1 MLFDPFFLRGLHLK
15 NRIIM
20 APMCQYSAEN
30 DGLPQPW
37 HETHYV
43 TRAVG
48 QVGAI
53 IIEATAVEPRGRISA
68 KDLGL
73 WDDNQIEPLS
83 RIIKECQSH
92 GCKVGIQ
99 ISHAGRKASIFN
111 EPIVAPSSIP
121 FNNKY
126 QTPEELNHANIEKI
140 IAAFSAA
147 VQRADQA
154 GADFIEIH
162 AAHGYLINQF
172 LSPLTNIREDE
183 YGQDRTLF
191 LKQVLESVRQQLSS
205 DKPISV
211 RISAEEYKASGNHPQ
226 DFAELLNPIKNLIDI
241 IHISSGGV
249 VDYTDISDFPGY
261 QVKFSETIKEQLQL
275 PTIAVGKIASPIH
288 AEEILRNKRADLVA
302 LGRELLRN
310 PYWALGS
317 AKELNASI
325 DWPIQYF
332 RAHTGFK

>member
-30 DGLPQPW
+30 DGLPQAW

-43 TRAVG
+43 SRAVG

-53 IIEATAVEPRGRISA
+53 ILEATAIEPRGRISN

-73 WDDNQIEPLS
+73 WDDNQIKPLA
-83 RIIKECQSH
+83 RIIEKCQSQ

-99 ISHAGRKASIFN
+99 LSHAGRKADIVS
-111 EPIVAPSSIP
+111 EPIVAPSPIR
-121 FNNKY
+121 FNDKY
-126 QTPEELNHANIEKI
+126 QLPEELDQAEIEKI
-140 IAAFSAA
+140 IDAFSAA
-147 VQRADQA
+147 VRRADLA

-172 LSPLTNIREDE
+172 LSPLSNIREDE
-183 YGQDRTLF
+183 YGQNRSLF
-191 LKQVLESVRQQLSS
+191 LQQVVEKSRQQLSA

-211 RISAEEYKASGNHPQ
+211 RISAEEYQTGGNHPE
-226 DFAELLNPIKNLIDI
+226 DFGELLDPIKNLIDMV
-241 IHISSGGV
+241 HVSSGGI
-249 VDYTDISDFPGY
+249 VDYSSMPVYPGY
-261 QVKFSETIKEQLQL
+261 QVKFSETVKEQLHL
-275 PTIAVGKIASPIH
+275 PTITVGKLDSPTM
-288 AEEILRNKRADLVA
+288 AEEVLQNKRADLVA

-310 PYWALGS
+310 PYWALS
-317 AKELNASI
+317 AAAELKASI
-325 DWPIQYF
+325 DWPIQYL
-332 RAHTGFK
+332 RAHQNFK